1 MRILLVEDDNM
12 LGKATAE
19 GLKTA
24 YAVDWCQSAEDAAA
38 ALGTTSYDLV
48 ILDINLPGQ
57 SGLDLLKEL
66 RDSNDIRPV
75 LFLTAR
81 DAVRH
86 RIEGLNAGADDYLVK
101 PFDLDELIA
110 RAGALI
116 RRSQGRASPE
126 IVCNGIIYKPAAKQ
140 AWQDGKP
147 VKLSARE
154 LAVFE
159 ILMINIGKV
168 ISKQQI
174 EEHIY
179 DWDSGD
185 IESNTIEVHISGLR
199 RKLGK
204 DFIKTMRGIGYMV
217 SP

>member
-1 MRILLVEDDNM
+1 MVEDDSM

-19 GLKTA
+19 GLRTA
-24 YAVDWCQSAEDAAA
+24 YAVDWCESAEDASA
-38 ALGTTSYDLV
+38 ALRTTPYDLI

-57 SGLDLLKEL
+57 SGLDLLKDL
-66 RDSNDIRPV
+66 RGANDQRPV

-81 DAVRH
+81 DSISH
-86 RIEGLNAGADDYLVK
+86 RIEGLNVGADDYLVK

-126 IVCNGIIYKPAAKQ
+126 INCGKINYNPSAKQ
-140 AWQDGKP
+140 AKKNGKI
-147 VKLSARE
+147 VKLSGRE
-154 LAVFE
+154 LAVLE
-159 ILMINIGKV
+159 ILMTQLGKV
-168 ISKQQI
+168 ISKAQI
-174 EEHIY
+174 EERIY

-185 IESNTIEVHISGLR
+185 IESNTIEVHISALR

-204 DFIKTMRGIGYMV
+204 DLIKTIRGVGYMIEK
-217 SP
+217 